1 MLRFHKKPR
10 RRRQR
15 RPKRK
20 RVKKPRKRKRRRLK
34 KKRLNWLSNQTRIH
48 VLSTKKMPRMTADL
62 TQKFKLGLLK
72 REGQTLHNPNWLK
85 NLHAVNIRTTQ
96 WTAHLIQKFKLGALK
111 AEYPTKKPKLQK
123 PYWLRKFLIA
133 THTAQG
139 LMIATT
145 KLINRTLQSHLTQES
160 I

>member
-1 MLRFHKKPR
+1 MPRMTVDLIQKFKLGQRKKEG
-10 RRRQR
+10 QTQ
-15 RPKRK
+15 
-20 RVKKPRKRKRRRLK
+20 LK
-34 KKRLNWLSNQTRIH
+34 LSWYKNQIRIH
-48 VLSTKKMPRMTADL
+48 VSSIKKMPRMTADL

-85 NLHAVNIRTTQ
+85 KHHAVNIRTTP
-96 WTAHLIQKFKLGALK
+96 WTAHLIQKFKLGVLK